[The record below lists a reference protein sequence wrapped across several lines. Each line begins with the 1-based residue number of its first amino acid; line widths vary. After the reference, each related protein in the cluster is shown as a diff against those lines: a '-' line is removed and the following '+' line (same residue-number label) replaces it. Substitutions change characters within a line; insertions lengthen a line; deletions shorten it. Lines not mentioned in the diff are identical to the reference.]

1 MVSLRPAPRG
11 ASGSV
16 AVCGSGGMG
25 ESRSASCWPWPC
37 SSLGGSSGT
46 TGEDSYHAAMLTDR
60 FQQALIYA
68 AQVHDGQSRKG
79 GESIPYLAHLMSVA
93 ALVLENGGGEDE
105 AIAALLHDAIEDR
118 GDRTNLEELRLRFGD
133 QVAFIVDACSDTD
146 QLPKPPWQGRKQA
159 YIDRMQTA
167 PVAVLRV
174 ACADKVHNARST
186 LSDLHVYGAATWS
199 KFGSTV
205 EQQLWYYQTLSE
217 LFSRRLPGPLSDELA
232 RLVAEITERS
242 AASI

>member
-1 MVSLRPAPRG
+1 
-11 ASGSV
+11 
-16 AVCGSGGMG
+16 
-25 ESRSASCWPWPC
+25 
-37 SSLGGSSGT
+37 
-46 TGEDSYHAAMLTDR
+46 MLTDR

-118 GDRTNLEELRLRFGD
+118 GDRTNLEQLRQRFGD

-146 QLPKPPWQGRKQA
+146 QRPKPPWQGRKQA

-186 LSDLHVYGAATWS
+186 LSDLQVYGAATWR

-232 RLVAEITERS
+232 RVVAEISERAAITEP
-242 AASI
+242 AG

>member
-1 MVSLRPAPRG
+1 
-11 ASGSV
+11 
-16 AVCGSGGMG
+16 
-25 ESRSASCWPWPC
+25 
-37 SSLGGSSGT
+37 LGGSSGT
-46 TGEDSYHAAMLTDR
+46 TGEDSYHDAILTDR

-79 GESIPYLAHLMSVA
+79 GQSIPYLAHLMSVA

-105 AIAALLHDAIEDR
+105 AI
-118 GDRTNLEELRLRFGD
+118 
-133 QVAFIVDACSDTD
+133 VDACSDTD
-146 QLPKPPWQGRKQA
+146 QRPKPPWQGRKQA
-159 YIDRMQTA
+159 YIDRLQTA

-186 LSDLHVYGAATWS
+186 LGDLHVYGAATWR

-232 RLVAEITERS
+232 RLVAEITER
-242 AASI
+242 AAITEPADG

>member
-1 MVSLRPAPRG
+1 
-11 ASGSV
+11 
-16 AVCGSGGMG
+16 
-25 ESRSASCWPWPC
+25 
-37 SSLGGSSGT
+37 
-46 TGEDSYHAAMLTDR
+46 MLTDR

-118 GDRTNLEELRLRFGD
+118 GDRTNIEELRERFGD

-146 QLPKPPWQGRKQA
+146 QRPKPPWQGRKQA

-186 LSDLHVYGAATWS
+186 LSDLHVYGPATWG

-232 RLVAEITERS
+232 RLVAEITER
-242 AASI
+242 AAIT

>member
-1 MVSLRPAPRG
+1 
-11 ASGSV
+11 
-16 AVCGSGGMG
+16 
-25 ESRSASCWPWPC
+25 
-37 SSLGGSSGT
+37 
-46 TGEDSYHAAMLTDR
+46 MLTDR
-60 FQQALIYA
+60 FQEALIYA

-118 GDRTNLEELRLRFGD
+118 GDRTNLEELRRRFGD

-146 QLPKPPWQGRKQA
+146 QRPKPPWQGRKQA

-167 PVAVLRV
+167 PLAVLRV

-186 LSDLHVYGAATWS
+186 LTDLHVYGAATWS

-205 EQQLWYYQTLSE
+205 DQQLWYYQTLSE

-232 RLVAEITERS
+232 RLVAEITER
-242 AASI
+242 AAEPTV